1 MLTPKQALNEAQRQE
16 KALRTISSWRSILF
30 VLTACFVAL
39 AVWGFTAGVIAA
51 GIAGAVLGVA
61 GMILT
66 MLVHLSIVR
75 GQKNVEA
82 ILASLEPKPKT
93 PSEG

>member
-1 MLTPKQALNEAQRQE
+1 MLTTQQALDEARRQE
-16 KALRTISSWRSILF
+16 KALRTISGWRTILF

-39 AVWGFTAGVIAA
+39 AAWGFTAGVLLA

-61 GMILT
+61 FMVLT
-66 MLVHLSIVR
+66 MVVHLSIVG

-82 ILASLEPKPKT
+82 ILASLEPDSKT
-93 PSEG
+93 PSKG